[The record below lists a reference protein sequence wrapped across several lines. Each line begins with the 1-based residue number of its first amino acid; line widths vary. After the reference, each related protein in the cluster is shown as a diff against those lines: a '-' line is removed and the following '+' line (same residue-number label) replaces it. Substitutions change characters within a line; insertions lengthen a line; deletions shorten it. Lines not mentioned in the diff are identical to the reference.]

1 MKKILA
7 IAAIIA
13 LGTTGVFAQYGNRPG
28 NPGPR
33 PAVERGRVY
42 SINDKQREVRQKI
55 EFGAAKGFLSN
66 REAKRLFKD
75 LNRIEDREQHL
86 RMRGRLGAVE
96 TREIMRDLQI
106 LDSKV
111 PFDLPNDRR
120 GGRGWAKY

>member
-7 IAAIIA
+7 IAILIAI
-13 LGTTGVFAQYGNRPG
+13 GTTGAFAQYGNRHG

-33 PAVERGRVY
+33 PSIERERAF

-66 REAKRLFKD
+66 RETRRLLKD
-75 LNRIEDREQHL
+75 LNRIEDREQRL
-86 RMRGRLGAVE
+86 RMRGRLGSIE

-111 PFDLPNDRR
+111 PFDLPNQRH
-120 GGRGWAKY
+120 GGRGWARY